1 MILPQY
7 YARLDGPEPESGL
20 DLVTPD
26 MRFLLALPDRT
37 IEGSDRDD
45 LAAYIAG
52 RNAAGL
58 GRVHDVRVSAVHED
72 VEFHY
77 GHVLEKGESKGVF
90 LSAVHTTPDGL
101 IDRYLNLFQRNLT
114 LK

>member
-26 MRFLLALPDRT
+26 MRFLLALPDRA
-37 IEGSDRDD
+37 IEGNDRGD

-77 GHVLEKGESKGVF
+77 GHVLEKGESQGVF

-101 IDRYLNLFQRNLT
+101 IDRYLNLFQRKLA
-114 LK
+114 LD